1 MAEAKVEPL
10 NNTRQIQIE
19 QKDGNTIISYK
30 PDFVNF
36 FRFFSLLDSKHDFES
51 DRSMISN
58 DVHTYLY
65 KPRGIDQG
73 DIIEKKIGDK
83 KKSTSISATAGT
95 LHHIFTQEN
104 KLGTDD
110 HTFKIIYNDK
120 TISTFKFYD
129 YLYYNLDNKTID
141 DPKNIPK
148 FLRSAIISFDA
159 LKDKWYSSDI
169 NSGLN
174 IISKY
179 IKSSNLKPN
188 SIYDA
193 STMHLEDFYQKIYKE
208 KREEDSRIYTFIS
221 DIIDSA
227 RTKNT
232 YVKTNEPDIYYRI
245 PLITESNNNTLSI
258 IYRRSPNDEDK
269 KRGFEF
275 YFEYAQGDDV
285 KDNKNDYIH
294 AILLRDEKKED
305 KYHPIPG
312 VKDITTYFSEKKAND
327 KKKKGI
333 PLTIL
338 QRAIKLAQALKN
350 IFLRIIGINKEKY
363 DIFFETY
370 MASLIKFLKDIN
382 FPLEGE
388 ELQNYMISC
397 LIAFKTTGDQTR
409 IFDNFLFEQTN
420 LIESGGNIE
429 VPFKER
435 YAHTYT
441 LTQDSFL
448 RDLNYLGNLVPLI
461 HDTKTGPKALEK
473 RRKLNIFYPQYGVQ
487 AFDKDI
493 LKNIKEREEE
503 LKQEELKKK
512 NEIISEIK
520 EGGLYNKLYGKE
532 SDGLL
537 TRDHLDIENYYLT
550 NVIVKAPPPLGIRYS
565 MRIRQRGSSE
575 PRIKKV
581 YIISNGQRKEYNER
595 HYYYFL
601 LLDIHF
607 ILSRMIQINQ
617 VSIINEMI
625 NPENIDKYPLK
636 EYLEIYDS
644 INIYIENHKK
654 YSTLRKNIINNNLE
668 LSKRDIVEYDKH
680 LEKDRILLNRTL
692 NIMESCSRML
702 LYKNII
708 QKINK
713 LRGMLPSLG
722 SHNLVIL
729 LDEVEK
735 FIAKA
740 TDISNT
746 SIVVKLVKN
755 KHLLKSKPDL
765 SDINIL
771 NNPAKREQ
779 VNKELKHRYF
789 LRSSTLRKEH
799 EELNRRMH
807 NDHAISLINQI
818 TSPQQQ
824 GGNGTTRKRTRA
836 ITRKDGPLQAID
848 KRHRYKHT
856 LIPDKYRTLHDRVKQ
871 WVKVFLETY
880 PQHGEFVK
888 QISELYTSTPQ
899 PFRFLY
905 TSLEI
910 LKYVG
915 SSISTHRQV
924 PQEIIDLY
932 NYVDQEI
939 EYNLII
945 KETKESIQEIQRH
958 GKDITPK
965 SIHNIINLSEFF
977 SLNAYY
983 LYEILNLHYYE
994 YDNKG
999 ILHRKYF
1006 DFDFEE
1012 QTNSPIYNN
1021 LKDYLEVLENKFGNI
1036 LQSVSTKTF
1045 KYNSIK
1051 CRTAKDSKDDFLNN
1065 ARNDVVQ
1072 HSEEV
1077 DNQLE
1082 YIDTLENKL
1091 CISRISQHHREEYE
1105 DYQEQCQDNR
1115 LSEDI
1120 KIDDPFYLILQNFSR
1135 GFPRIRIPPARFGSG
1150 GKNQQNKTKRKRRK
1164 HLKTKRNNKNIRKK
1178 TKQRKKSAP
1187 KHTRRRKNKK

>member
-1 MAEAKVEPL
+1 MAEARVEPL
-10 NNTRQIQIE
+10 NKTRQIEIE

-30 PDFVNF
+30 RDFVNF
-36 FRFFSLLDSKHDFES
+36 LRFFSLLDSKHDFEG
-51 DRSMISN
+51 DRSMISK

-83 KKSTSISATAGT
+83 TKSTSISSTAST

-104 KLGTDD
+104 KLGTLDD
-110 HTFKIIYNDK
+110 TFKIIYNGE

-129 YLYYNLDNKTID
+129 YLYYNLDNKTRD
-141 DPKNIPK
+141 DIPK

-159 LKDKWYSSDI
+159 LKEKWYSSDTD
-169 NSGLN
+169 SGLN
-174 IISKY
+174 IISQY
-179 IKSSNLKPN
+179 IKSLSLTPN

-193 STMHLEDFYQKIYKE
+193 SNMNLPNFYQKIYKE
-208 KREEDSRIYTFIS
+208 KREDRSRIYSFIS
-221 DIIDSA
+221 DIIDPA
-227 RTKNT
+227 NTKNI
-232 YVKTNEPDIYYRI
+232 YVKTNNTCIYYRI

-258 IYRRSPNDEDK
+258 IYRRSPNDDK
-269 KRGFEF
+269 EKRGFEF
-275 YFEYAQGDDV
+275 YFEYTQDGHSS
-285 KDNKNDYIH
+285 DNKNDYIH
-294 AILLRDEKKED
+294 AILLRDKNKED
-305 KYHPIPG
+305 KYDLIPG
-312 VKDITTYFSEKKAND
+312 VKDITTYFAEKKAND
-327 KKKKGI
+327 HKKKGI
-333 PLTIL
+333 SLTFL
-338 QRAIKLAQALKN
+338 ERAKKVARALKN
-350 IFLRIIGINKEKY
+350 IFSRLIRINKQKY

-370 MASLIKFLKDIN
+370 MASLIKFLEDIN
-382 FPLEGE
+382 FHLKGE
-388 ELQNYMISC
+388 ELQNYMISS

-435 YAHTYT
+435 YGHTYT
-441 LTQDSFL
+441 LTLDSFL

-473 RRKLNIFYPQYGVQ
+473 RRKLNIFYPQYDDT
-487 AFDKDI
+487 AIDRDI
-493 LKNIKEREEE
+493 LEKIKEREDK
-503 LKQEELKKK
+503 LKQEESDKKK
-512 NEIISEIK
+512 EIIDKIER
-520 EGGLYNKLYGKE
+520 EGLYNKLYDKH
-532 SDGLL
+532 DGLVKI
-537 TRDHLDIENYYLT
+537 DHLEIENYYIN
-550 NVIVKAPPPLGIRYS
+550 NVIVKEARSLGIRRS
-565 MRIRQRGSSE
+565 IRVLNRGT
-575 PRIKKV
+575 KKV
-581 YIISNGQRKEYNER
+581 YIISKGEPKPKDYDER
-595 HYYYFL
+595 YYYYFL

-607 ILSRMIQINQ
+607 LLSRMIQRNQ

-625 NPENIDKYPLK
+625 NPENIEKYPLK
-636 EYLEIYDS
+636 EYVEIYDS
-644 INIYIENHKK
+644 MNIYIENHEK
-654 YSTLRKNIINNNLE
+654 YSRLREKIIDNE
-668 LSKRDIVEYDKH
+668 LRLKKKDIVEYDKH
-680 LEKDRILLNRTL
+680 IEEDRILLNKTL
-692 NIMESCSRML
+692 NIMESCSQML
-702 LYKNII
+702 LYKYII

-729 LDEVEK
+729 LDDVER
-735 FIAKA
+735 FIAKP
-740 TDISNT
+740 TNFRNT
-746 SIVVKLVKN
+746 GIVVK
-755 KHLLKSKPDL
+755 LLKSKPDL

-771 NNPAKREQ
+771 NNPAKREE
-779 VNKELKHRYF
+779 VNTELKTRYF
-789 LRSSTLRKEH
+789 LRSMALRKKH
-799 EELNRRMH
+799 EELNRSIDDDDMK
-807 NDHAISLINQI
+807 SLIGQI
-818 TSPQQQ
+818 SSRQQQ
-824 GGNGTTRKRTRA
+824 GGNGTRRKRTRA
-836 ITRKDGPLQAID
+836 TATTRRDGPLQAID
-848 KRHRYKHT
+848 KRHRTKHT
-856 LIPDKYRTLHDRVKQ
+856 DVPHKYTHVPDKYRSLYDRVKK
-871 WVKVFLETY
+871 WVKVFLERY

-888 QISELYTSTPQ
+888 KISDKYASIPQ
-899 PFRFLY
+899 PFRFLD

-915 SSISTHRQV
+915 YNISTDGQV

-932 NYVDQEI
+932 NDVKQEK

-945 KETKESIQEIQRH
+945 KESKESIQEIQRL

-965 SIHNIINLSEFF
+965 SIQNIINLSEFF

-999 ILHRKYF
+999 ILHRKYV

-1012 QTNSPIYNN
+1012 QIKSPIYND
-1021 LKDYLEVLENKFGNI
+1021 LIHYLNGLEDNFGNI
-1036 LQSVSTKTF
+1036 LESVSTETF

-1051 CRTAKDSKDDFLNN
+1051 CRTSNVNVDEFLNN
-1065 ARNDVVQ
+1065 AQHDADK

-1091 CISRISQHHREEYE
+1091 CDYRISQEHPE
-1105 DYQEQCQDNR
+1105 DYEEQCKD
-1115 LSEDI
+1115 SSIEDI
-1120 KIDDPFYLILQNFSR
+1120 EIDDPFYLTLQKFSK
-1135 GFPRIRIPPARFGSG
+1135 GFPRIGIPTARYRSG

-1164 HLKTKRNNKNIRKK
+1164 HLKTKRNNKNIRNK